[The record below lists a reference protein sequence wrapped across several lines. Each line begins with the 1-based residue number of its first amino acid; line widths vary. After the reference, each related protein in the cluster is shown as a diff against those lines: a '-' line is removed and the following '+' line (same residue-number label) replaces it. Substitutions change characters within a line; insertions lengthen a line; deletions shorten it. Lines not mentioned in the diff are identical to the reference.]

1 MLKKFLITGG
11 TGLLAVNWA
20 LEHRYASDFVLTT
33 NEREILLSDVKFKF
47 INLSSREDIRKILE
61 NFLPDA
67 VIHTVA
73 ITSVEECEK
82 DPISA
87 YAVNTVMAANTAVVC
102 SDLAIPMVH
111 ISTDHLF
118 SGQKSLVTE
127 EDKVEPLN
135 VYAKSKADAEIEV
148 LRACK
153 HALIIRTNFFGWGTS
168 YRKSFSDY
176 IINSL
181 RSGRQIKLFDDVFY
195 NPILIS
201 SLIKAINDLL
211 NKKESGIFN
220 IVGNDRVSKYEFG
233 RMLANTF
240 NLPEHL
246 IIPSVIKSR
255 PDLIKRPLC
264 MSLSNEKLK
273 KSLGYD
279 VNSLQEDIDLLKKM
293 ESNGYAKQIGII

>member
-1 MLKKFLITGG
+1 MRKILITGG

-20 LEHRYASDFVLTT
+20 LEYRSTYDFVLTT
-33 NEREILLSDVKFKF
+33 NERKIQLTDVIFKYV
-47 INLSSREDIRKILE
+47 NLSSRDDIRRALE
-61 NFLPDA
+61 DFLPDA

-82 DPISA
+82 NPVA
-87 YAVNTVMAANTAVVC
+87 AHTVNTEYAVNVAEEC
-102 SDLAIPMVH
+102 SALAIPLVH

-118 SGQKSLVTE
+118 AGQVSLSTE

-135 VYAKSKADAEIEV
+135 VYAKSKAEAETAV
-148 LRACK
+148 LCACK
-153 HALIIRTNFFGWGTS
+153 HALVIRTNFFGWGTS

-181 RSGRQIKLFDDVFY
+181 RLGRQITLFEDVFY
-195 NPILIS
+195 TPILIS
-201 SLIKAINDLL
+201 SLLKAINDLL

-220 IVGNDRVSKYEFG
+220 VVGNNCVSKYEFG
-233 RMLANTF
+233 CMLANTF

-246 IIPSVIKSR
+246 IILSSIKSR
-255 PDLIKRPLC
+255 PDLIKRPLSMC
-264 MSLSNEKLK
+264 LSNEKLK

-279 VNSLQEDIDLLKKM
+279 INSLQEDIDLLKKM
-293 ESNGYAKQIGII
+293 ESDGYAERIGRI